1 MASSS
6 RATVAAA
13 AGVTLLGGAAFV
25 SAPAGRAGNLRATV
39 SATPASAPVSGLEAS
54 SVTSM
59 AIASAAVATC
69 FASRKATAN
78 SKHQLVALSA
88 FENELGVQAPV
99 GFWDPAGFTADGST
113 ENFARRRQTELKHGR
128 ISMLATMG
136 YITPE
141 ITGKFPGYL
150 SPSAGLKFADVPN
163 GLAAISKV
171 PAAGW
176 GQILA
181 YMAFCEVS
189 QDQSAGT
196 PAAAGDFGFK
206 VLTASDPEAKKTKLA
221 AELANGRLAMMAI
234 IGMFFQDGLTGSAWG
249 DWANYT
255 ASPLRAF
262 ENELGVQAP
271 VGFWD
276 PAGFTA
282 DGSTE
287 NFARRRQTE
296 LKHGRISMLATM
308 GYITPEITGKF
319 PGYLSPSAGLKFAD
333 VPNGLAAISKV
344 PAAGWG
350 QILAYMAFCE
360 VSQDQ
365 SAGTPAAAGDFGFKV
380 LTASDPEA
388 KKTKLAAELA
398 NGRLAMM
405 AIIGM
410 FFQDGLTGSAWG
422 DWANY
427 TASPLRAFENE
438 LGVQAPVGFWDP
450 AGFTADGST
459 ENFARRRQT
468 ELKHGRISMLATMGY
483 ITPEITGKFPGYLSP
498 SAGLKFADV
507 PNGLAAISKVPAAGW
522 GQILAYM
529 AFCEVS
535 QDQSAGTPAAAGDFG
550 FKVLTASDPEAKK
563 TKLAAELAN
572 GRLAMMAIIGMFFQD
587 GLTGSAWGDWAN
599 YTASPLRAFE
609 SELGVQ
615 EPVGFWDPVGFTSD
629 GDVVTFKRR
638 RSVELK
644 HGRISMMAAMGYI
657 TPEITGKLPGYLS
670 PSAGLKFADV
680 PNGLAAVS
688 KVPVA
693 GWAQI
698 AAYFG
703 FVEFSGGF
711 EDYKTGTP
719 GDYGF
724 KVLTSSDPEEK
735 TKKLSAELA
744 NGRLAMMAIIGMF
757 FQDGLTGSAWGDW
770 ASYTASPLRAFE
782 NELGVQAPVGFFDP
796 FGLTKDGDTEAFKR
810 RRATELKNG
819 RVAMLA
825 TMGYIAPEYS
835 RFPGFCSPTEG
846 VKFTDVPNG
855 LAALG
860 KVPAAGW
867 MQIFLFLGMVEKGLY
882 TYDSARAP
890 GDYKNAGV
898 LGVPNG
904 STMAP
909 GEGRNRK
916 LNSELANGR
925 LAMMAIIGMFF
936 QDGLTGSAWG
946 DWANYAV
953 ALTAFENELGVQAP
967 VGFWDPAGFTAD
979 GSTENFARRRQT
991 ELKHG
996 RISMLATMGYITP
1009 EITGKFPGYLSPSAG
1024 LKFAD
1029 VPNGLAAISKVP
1041 AAGWGQILAYMAF
1054 CEVSQDQSA
1063 GTPAAAGD
1071 FGFKVLTASD
1081 PEAKKTKLAAELAN
1095 GRLAM
1100 MAIIGMFF
1108 QDGLTG
1114 SAWGDWANYTASPL
1128 RAFENE
1134 LGVLTASDPEAKKTK
1149 LAAELANGRL
1159 AMMAIIGMFFQDGLT
1174 GSAWGDWANYTA
1186 SPLRA
1191 FENELG
1197 VQAPVGFWDP
1207 AGFTADGST
1216 ENFARRR
1223 QTELKHGRIS
1233 MLATMGYITP
1243 EITGKFPGYLSP
1255 SAGLKF
1261 ADVPNGLAAISKV
1274 PAAGWGQILAY
1285 MAFCEVSQDQSAGTP
1300 AAAGDFGF
1308 KVLTAS
1314 DPEAKKTKL
1323 AAELAN
1329 GRLAMMAIIGMFFQD
1344 GLTGSAW
1351 GDWANYTASPL
1362 RAFENELGV
1371 QAPVGFWDPAGF
1383 TADGST
1389 ENFAR
1394 RRQTEL
1400 KHGRISMLATMG
1412 YITPE
1417 ITGKFPGYLSPS
1429 AGLKFADVPNG
1440 LAAISK
1446 VPAAG
1451 WGQILAYMAFCEVSQ
1466 DQSAGTPAA
1475 AGDFGFKVLTASDPE
1490 AKKTKL
1496 AAELANG
1503 RLAMMAII
1511 GMFFQDGLTGS
1522 AWGDWA
1528 NYTASPLRAFENE
1541 LGVQAPVGFWDP
1553 AGFTAD
1559 GSTENFAR
1567 RRQTELKH
1575 GRISMLATM
1584 GYITPEITGKF
1595 PGYLSPSA
1603 GLKFA
1608 DVPNG
1613 LAAISKVPAA
1623 GWGQI
1628 LAYMAFCEV
1637 SQDQSAGTPAAAG
1650 DFGFKVLTASDPEAK
1665 KTKLAAELA
1674 NGRLAMMA
1682 IIGMFFQD
1690 GLTGSA
1696 WGDWANYTAS
1706 PLRAFENE
1714 LGVQAPVGFWDPAG
1728 FTADGSTENFA
1739 RRRQTELK
1747 HGRISMLATMGYI
1760 TPEITGKFP
1769 GYLSPSAGLKFADVP
1784 NGLAAI
1790 SKVPAAGW
1798 GQILA
1803 YMAFCEVSQDQSA
1816 GTPAAAGD
1824 FGFKVLTA
1832 SDPEAKKTKL
1842 AAELANGRLAM
1853 MAIIGM
1859 FFQDGLTGS
1868 AWGDWANYTASPL
1881 RAESKM

>member
-1 MASSS
+1 MLATMGYITPEITGKFPGYLSPSAGLKFADVPNGLAAISKVPAAGWGQILAYMAFCEVSQDQS
-6 RATVAAA
+6 AGTPAA
-13 AGVTLLGGAAFV
+13 AGDFGFKVLTASDPEAKKTKLAAEL
-25 SAPAGRAGNLRATV
+25 ANGRLAM
-39 SATPASAPVSGLEAS
+39 
-54 SVTSM
+54 M
-59 AIASAAVATC
+59 AIIGMFFQDGLTGSAWGDWANYTASPW
-69 FASRKATAN
+69 R
-78 SKHQLVALSA
+78 A

-141 ITGKFPGYL
+141 ITGKLPGYL

-308 GYITPEITGKF
+308 GYITPEITGKL

-483 ITPEITGKFPGYLSP
+483 ITPEITGKL
-498 SAGLKFADV
+498 
-507 PNGLAAISKVPAAGW
+507 
-522 GQILAYM
+522 
-529 AFCEVS
+529 
-535 QDQSAGTPAAAGDFG
+535 
-550 FKVLTASDPEAKK
+550 
-563 TKLAAELAN
+563 
-572 GRLAMMAIIGMFFQD
+572 
-587 GLTGSAWGDWAN
+587 
-599 YTASPLRAFE
+599 
-609 SELGVQ
+609 
-615 EPVGFWDPVGFTSD
+615 
-629 GDVVTFKRR
+629 
-638 RSVELK
+638 
-644 HGRISMMAAMGYI
+644 
-657 TPEITGKLPGYLS
+657 
-670 PSAGLKFADV
+670 
-680 PNGLAAVS
+680 
-688 KVPVA
+688 
-693 GWAQI
+693 
-698 AAYFG
+698 
-703 FVEFSGGF
+703 
-711 EDYKTGTP
+711 
-719 GDYGF
+719 
-724 KVLTSSDPEEK
+724 
-735 TKKLSAELA
+735 
-744 NGRLAMMAIIGMF
+744 
-757 FQDGLTGSAWGDW
+757 
-770 ASYTASPLRAFE
+770 
-782 NELGVQAPVGFFDP
+782 
-796 FGLTKDGDTEAFKR
+796 
-810 RRATELKNG
+810 
-819 RVAMLA
+819 
-825 TMGYIAPEYS
+825 
-835 RFPGFCSPTEG
+835 
-846 VKFTDVPNG
+846 
-855 LAALG
+855 
-860 KVPAAGW
+860 
-867 MQIFLFLGMVEKGLY
+867 
-882 TYDSARAP
+882 
-890 GDYKNAGV
+890 
-898 LGVPNG
+898 
-904 STMAP
+904 
-909 GEGRNRK
+909 
-916 LNSELANGR
+916 
-925 LAMMAIIGMFF
+925 
-936 QDGLTGSAWG
+936 
-946 DWANYAV
+946 
-953 ALTAFENELGVQAP
+953 
-967 VGFWDPAGFTAD
+967 
-979 GSTENFARRRQT
+979 
-991 ELKHG
+991 
-996 RISMLATMGYITP
+996 
-1009 EITGKFPGYLSPSAG
+1009 
-1024 LKFAD
+1024 
-1029 VPNGLAAISKVP
+1029 
-1041 AAGWGQILAYMAF
+1041 
-1054 CEVSQDQSA
+1054 
-1063 GTPAAAGD
+1063 
-1071 FGFKVLTASD
+1071 
-1081 PEAKKTKLAAELAN
+1081 
-1095 GRLAM
+1095 
-1100 MAIIGMFF
+1100 
-1108 QDGLTG
+1108 
-1114 SAWGDWANYTASPL
+1114 
-1128 RAFENE
+1128 
-1134 LGVLTASDPEAKKTK
+1134 
-1149 LAAELANGRL
+1149 
-1159 AMMAIIGMFFQDGLT
+1159 
-1174 GSAWGDWANYTA
+1174 
-1186 SPLRA
+1186 
-1191 FENELG
+1191 
-1197 VQAPVGFWDP
+1197 
-1207 AGFTADGST
+1207 
-1216 ENFARRR
+1216 
-1223 QTELKHGRIS
+1223 
-1233 MLATMGYITP
+1233 
-1243 EITGKFPGYLSP
+1243 PGYLSP

-1417 ITGKFPGYLSPS
+1417 ITGKLPGYLSPS

-1584 GYITPEITGKF
+1584 GYITPEITGKL

-1706 PLRAFENE
+1706 PLRAT
-1714 LGVQAPVGFWDPAG
+1714 LQ
-1728 FTADGSTENFA
+1728 
-1739 RRRQTELK
+1739 
-1747 HGRISMLATMGYI
+1747 
-1760 TPEITGKFP
+1760 
-1769 GYLSPSAGLKFADVP
+1769 
-1784 NGLAAI
+1784 
-1790 SKVPAAGW
+1790 
-1798 GQILA
+1798 
-1803 YMAFCEVSQDQSA
+1803 
-1816 GTPAAAGD
+1816 
-1824 FGFKVLTA
+1824 
-1832 SDPEAKKTKL
+1832 
-1842 AAELANGRLAM
+1842 
-1853 MAIIGM
+1853 
-1859 FFQDGLTGS
+1859 
-1868 AWGDWANYTASPL
+1868 
-1881 RAESKM
+1881 

>member
-1 MASSS
+1 MASAS
-6 RATVAAA
+6 RTTIASAA
-13 AGVTLLGGAAFV
+13 AGVALFGGAAFV
-25 SAPAGRAGNLRATV
+25 SAPTTRTGNLRASV
-39 SATPASAPVSGLEAS
+39 SAATPASAPVSGLEAS
-54 SVTSM
+54 TAMAVAGT
-59 AIASAAVATC
+59 AIAA
-69 FASRKATAN
+69 FASRKASAAN
-78 SKHQLVALSA
+78 RKHQL
-88 FENELGVQAPV
+88 
-99 GFWDPAGFTADGST
+99 
-113 ENFARRRQTELKHGR
+113 
-128 ISMLATMG
+128 
-136 YITPE
+136 
-141 ITGKFPGYL
+141 
-150 SPSAGLKFADVPN
+150 
-163 GLAAISKV
+163 
-171 PAAGW
+171 
-176 GQILA
+176 
-181 YMAFCEVS
+181 
-189 QDQSAGT
+189 
-196 PAAAGDFGFK
+196 
-206 VLTASDPEAKKTKLA
+206 
-221 AELANGRLAMMAI
+221 
-234 IGMFFQDGLTGSAWG
+234 
-249 DWANYT
+249 
-255 ASPLRAF
+255 
-262 ENELGVQAP
+262 
-271 VGFWD
+271 
-276 PAGFTA
+276 
-282 DGSTE
+282 
-287 NFARRRQTE
+287 
-296 LKHGRISMLATM
+296 
-308 GYITPEITGKF
+308 
-319 PGYLSPSAGLKFAD
+319 
-333 VPNGLAAISKV
+333 
-344 PAAGWG
+344 
-350 QILAYMAFCE
+350 
-360 VSQDQ
+360 
-365 SAGTPAAAGDFGFKV
+365 
-380 LTASDPEA
+380 
-388 KKTKLAAELA
+388 
-398 NGRLAMM
+398 
-405 AIIGM
+405 
-410 FFQDGLTGSAWG
+410 
-422 DWANY
+422 
-427 TASPLRAFENE
+427 
-438 LGVQAPVGFWDP
+438 
-450 AGFTADGST
+450 
-459 ENFARRRQT
+459 
-468 ELKHGRISMLATMGY
+468 
-483 ITPEITGKFPGYLSP
+483 
-498 SAGLKFADV
+498 
-507 PNGLAAISKVPAAGW
+507 
-522 GQILAYM
+522 
-529 AFCEVS
+529 
-535 QDQSAGTPAAAGDFG
+535 
-550 FKVLTASDPEAKK
+550 
-563 TKLAAELAN
+563 
-572 GRLAMMAIIGMFFQD
+572 
-587 GLTGSAWGDWAN
+587 
-599 YTASPLRAFE
+599 
-609 SELGVQ
+609 
-615 EPVGFWDPVGFTSD
+615 
-629 GDVVTFKRR
+629 
-638 RSVELK
+638 
-644 HGRISMMAAMGYI
+644 
-657 TPEITGKLPGYLS
+657 
-670 PSAGLKFADV
+670 
-680 PNGLAAVS
+680 
-688 KVPVA
+688 
-693 GWAQI
+693 
-698 AAYFG
+698 
-703 FVEFSGGF
+703 
-711 EDYKTGTP
+711 
-719 GDYGF
+719 
-724 KVLTSSDPEEK
+724 
-735 TKKLSAELA
+735 
-744 NGRLAMMAIIGMF
+744 
-757 FQDGLTGSAWGDW
+757 
-770 ASYTASPLRAFE
+770 
-782 NELGVQAPVGFFDP
+782 
-796 FGLTKDGDTEAFKR
+796 
-810 RRATELKNG
+810 
-819 RVAMLA
+819 
-825 TMGYIAPEYS
+825 
-835 RFPGFCSPTEG
+835 
-846 VKFTDVPNG
+846 
-855 LAALG
+855 
-860 KVPAAGW
+860 
-867 MQIFLFLGMVEKGLY
+867 
-882 TYDSARAP
+882 
-890 GDYKNAGV
+890 
-898 LGVPNG
+898 
-904 STMAP
+904 
-909 GEGRNRK
+909 
-916 LNSELANGR
+916 
-925 LAMMAIIGMFF
+925 
-936 QDGLTGSAWG
+936 
-946 DWANYAV
+946 V

-1071 FGFKVLTASD
+1071 FGFK
-1081 PEAKKTKLAAELAN
+1081 
-1095 GRLAM
+1095 
-1100 MAIIGMFF
+1100 
-1108 QDGLTG
+1108 
-1114 SAWGDWANYTASPL
+1114 
-1128 RAFENE
+1128 
-1134 LGVLTASDPEAKKTK
+1134 VLTASDPEAKKTK

-1881 RAESKM
+1881 RAFENELGVQAPVGFWDPAGFTADGSTENFARRRQTELKHGRISMLATMGYITPEITGKFPGYLSPSAGLKFADVPNGLAAISKVPAAGWGQILAYMAFCEVSQDQSAGTPAAAGDFGFKVLTASDPEAKKTKLAAELANGRLAMMAIIGMFFQDGLTGSAWGDWANYTASPLRLANGRLAMMAIIGMFFQDGLTGSAWGDWANYTASPLRAAREM

>member
-1 MASSS
+1 MVSLGPATRLGVKPTRPAVAVFWLPERAVLVRHLAFLPDLYSAFYIFFLRSAMASSRS
-6 RATVAAA
+6 IAAATGAAALMYSTAFVAPSSGHLRARFTADGSVENFKRRRQTELKHGRISMLATMGYITPEISKFPGYLSPSAGLKFADVPNGLAAISKVPAAGWGQILAYMAFCEVSQDQSPGTPAA
-13 AGVTLLGGAAFV
+13 AGDFGFKVLTASDPAEKTKKL
-25 SAPAGRAGNLRATV
+25 SAELANGRLAM
-39 SATPASAPVSGLEAS
+39 
-54 SVTSM
+54 M
-59 AIASAAVATC
+59 AIIGMFFQATHDGLTGSAWGDWANYTASPL
-69 FASRKATAN
+69 R
-78 SKHQLVALSA
+78 A

-99 GFWDPAGFTADGST
+99 GFWDPAGGFTADGSV
-113 ENFARRRQTELKHGR
+113 ENFKRRRQTELKHGR

-189 QDQSAGT
+189 QDQSPGT

-206 VLTASDPEAKKTKLA
+206 VLTASDPAEKTKKLS

-234 IGMFFQDGLTGSAWG
+234 IGMFFQATHDGLTGSAWG

-276 PAGFTA
+276 PAGGFTA
-282 DGSTE
+282 DGSVE
-287 NFARRRQTE
+287 NFKRRRQTE

-365 SAGTPAAAGDFGFKV
+365 SPGTPAAAGDFGFKV
-380 LTASDPEA
+380 LTASDPAE
-388 KKTKLAAELA
+388 KTKKLSAELA

-410 FFQDGLTGSAWG
+410 FFQATHDGLTGSAWG

-450 AGFTADGST
+450 AGGFTADGSV
-459 ENFARRRQT
+459 ENFKRRRQT

-535 QDQSAGTPAAAGDFG
+535 QDQSPGTPAAAGDFG
-550 FKVLTASDPEAKK
+550 FKVLTASDPA
-563 TKLAAELAN
+563 
-572 GRLAMMAIIGMFFQD
+572 
-587 GLTGSAWGDWAN
+587 
-599 YTASPLRAFE
+599 
-609 SELGVQ
+609 
-615 EPVGFWDPVGFTSD
+615 
-629 GDVVTFKRR
+629 
-638 RSVELK
+638 
-644 HGRISMMAAMGYI
+644 
-657 TPEITGKLPGYLS
+657 
-670 PSAGLKFADV
+670 
-680 PNGLAAVS
+680 
-688 KVPVA
+688 
-693 GWAQI
+693 
-698 AAYFG
+698 
-703 FVEFSGGF
+703 
-711 EDYKTGTP
+711 
-719 GDYGF
+719 
-724 KVLTSSDPEEK
+724 EK

-757 FQDGLTGSAWGDW
+757 FQATKVVPKCDGLTGSAWGDW
-770 ASYTASPLRAFE
+770 ANYTASPLRAFE
-782 NELGVQAPVGFFDP
+782 NELGVQAPVGF
-796 FGLTKDGDTEAFKR
+796 
-810 RRATELKNG
+810 
-819 RVAMLA
+819 
-825 TMGYIAPEYS
+825 
-835 RFPGFCSPTEG
+835 
-846 VKFTDVPNG
+846 
-855 LAALG
+855 
-860 KVPAAGW
+860 
-867 MQIFLFLGMVEKGLY
+867 
-882 TYDSARAP
+882 
-890 GDYKNAGV
+890 
-898 LGVPNG
+898 
-904 STMAP
+904 
-909 GEGRNRK
+909 
-916 LNSELANGR
+916 
-925 LAMMAIIGMFF
+925 
-936 QDGLTGSAWG
+936 
-946 DWANYAV
+946 
-953 ALTAFENELGVQAP
+953 
-967 VGFWDPAGFTAD
+967 WDPAGGFTAD
-979 GSTENFARRRQT
+979 GSVENFKRRRQT

-1054 CEVSQDQSA
+1054 CEVSQDQSP

-1081 PEAKKTKLAAELAN
+1081 PAEKTKKLSAELAN

-1108 QDGLTG
+1108 Q
-1114 SAWGDWANYTASPL
+1114 A
-1128 RAFENE
+1128 
-1134 LGVLTASDPEAKKTK
+1134 TK
-1149 LAAELANGRL
+1149 
-1159 AMMAIIGMFFQDGLT
+1159 DGLT

-1207 AGFTADGST
+1207 AGGFTADGSV
-1216 ENFARRR
+1216 ENFKRRR

-1285 MAFCEVSQDQSAGTP
+1285 MAFCEVSQDQSPGTP

-1314 DPEAKKTKL
+1314 DPAEKTKKL
-1323 AAELAN
+1323 SAELAN
-1329 GRLAMMAIIGMFFQD
+1329 GRLAMMAIIGMFFQATKD

-1371 QAPVGFWDPAGF
+1371 QAPVGFWDPAGGF
-1383 TADGST
+1383 TADGSV
-1389 ENFAR
+1389 ENFKR

-1466 DQSAGTPAA
+1466 DQSPGTPAA
-1475 AGDFGFKVLTASDPE
+1475 AGDFGFKVLTASDPAE
-1490 AKKTKL
+1490 KTKKL
-1496 AAELANG
+1496 SAELANG

-1511 GMFFQDGLTGS
+1511 GMFFQAGS
-1522 AWGDWA
+1522 VHEFRSDI
-1528 NYTASPLRAFENE
+1528 
-1541 LGVQAPVGFWDP
+1541 V
-1553 AGFTAD
+1553 
-1559 GSTENFAR
+1559 
-1567 RRQTELKH
+1567 
-1575 GRISMLATM
+1575 
-1584 GYITPEITGKF
+1584 
-1595 PGYLSPSA
+1595 
-1603 GLKFA
+1603 
-1608 DVPNG
+1608 
-1613 LAAISKVPAA
+1613 
-1623 GWGQI
+1623 GWG
-1628 LAYMAFCEV
+1628 
-1637 SQDQSAGTPAAAG
+1637 T
-1650 DFGFKVLTASDPEAK
+1650 
-1665 KTKLAAELA
+1665 
-1674 NGRLAMMA
+1674 
-1682 IIGMFFQD
+1682 
-1690 GLTGSA
+1690 
-1696 WGDWANYTAS
+1696 
-1706 PLRAFENE
+1706 
-1714 LGVQAPVGFWDPAG
+1714 
-1728 FTADGSTENFA
+1728 
-1739 RRRQTELK
+1739 
-1747 HGRISMLATMGYI
+1747 
-1760 TPEITGKFP
+1760 
-1769 GYLSPSAGLKFADVP
+1769 
-1784 NGLAAI
+1784 
-1790 SKVPAAGW
+1790 
-1798 GQILA
+1798 
-1803 YMAFCEVSQDQSA
+1803 
-1816 GTPAAAGD
+1816 
-1824 FGFKVLTA
+1824 
-1832 SDPEAKKTKL
+1832 
-1842 AAELANGRLAM
+1842 
-1853 MAIIGM
+1853 
-1859 FFQDGLTGS
+1859 
-1868 AWGDWANYTASPL
+1868 
-1881 RAESKM
+1881 